1 VLQNGSDND
10 TEQGRKRRP
19 CIHVNWRALSSACL
33 FVLLN
38 EGGDELGH
46 EVLLAPGQNE
56 SLLENSLQLADRART
71 SQLDGLIAEDVL
83 DADAESLGESGEHV

>member
-1 VLQNGSDND
+1 
-10 TEQGRKRRP
+10 
-19 CIHVNWRALSSACL
+19 
-33 FVLLN
+33 VLLN

-83 DADAESLGESGEHV
+83 DVDAESLGESGEHV